1 MLNDINEINKLIS
14 SLNKYFACNGESE
27 VSFLLQNSKPNL
39 TITGYDGLNG
49 GNYYYELMLELEIED
64 YVKMQS
70 LIDSYSNS
78 ISDVLKLFNR
88 SSNEHITKV
97 KIVPAF
103 RQYIDWTNLEGI
115 TDKQK
120 VLESIERIKEIMIDV
135 ATDTGIQQHDE
146 EYKEIYKTLDAW
158 LNKLKLTNPNNF
170 ENLWQWYSRWSQYDL
185 HSYDSRKVF
194 VHGLYKNLF
203 EILKKADEKTM
214 LPPYVET
221 GWDRIDRKVYKMRKD
236 LLSAH
241 DEEDFQKIGLLGR
254 ETLISLA
261 QEVYDSTLHK
271 TEDGVQ
277 PSEADSKR
285 MLDAYLNY
293 ELKGDT
299 NERIRK
305 FAKAAIDLANNVVHD
320 RTASRKEASVC
331 LISVTSVVSI
341 IKVLQDSK

>member
-1 MLNDINEINKLIS
+1 MLDDINEINKLIS
-14 SLNKYFACNGESE
+14 SLIKYFTCNEELE

-39 TITGYDGLNG
+39 IETGYDGWNG
-49 GNYYYELMLELEIED
+49 GTYYYELRLELEIED
-64 YVKMQS
+64 YIKVQA
-70 LIDSYSNS
+70 LIDFYSKS
-78 ISDVLKLFNR
+78 ISDVLELFNR
-88 SSNEHITKV
+88 SSNEYITEV

-103 RQYIDWTNLEGI
+103 RQYIDWTSLEGV
-115 TDKQK
+115 TDKQN

-135 ATDTGIQQHDE
+135 ATGTRIQQHDE

-170 ENLWQWYSRWSQYDL
+170 ETLWQWYTRWSQDDL
-185 HSYDSRKVF
+185 PSYASRRVF
-194 VHGLYKNLF
+194 VHGLYKDLC
-203 EILKKADEKTM
+203 EILEKEDEKTT
-214 LPPYVET
+214 LPQYVET
-221 GWDRIDRKVYKMRKD
+221 GWDRIDRTIYKMRKI
-236 LLSAH
+236 LLSAYT
-241 DEEDFQKIGLLGR
+241 EEEFQSIGMMGR

-261 QEVYDSTLHK
+261 QEVYDSTLHQ

-277 PSEADSKR
+277 PSKTDSKR

-293 ELKGDT
+293 ELKGKT

-305 FAKAAIDLANNVVHD
+305 FAKSAIDLANNVTHD
-320 RTASRKEASVC
+320 RTASKQEASVC